1 MNEETVKMEPKYN
14 VSVELVGQD
23 GNAFVMI
30 GRTSMALR
38 RHGVGKDEITEFQNE
53 AMSGD
58 HNNVIQTIMKWVN
71 VK

>member
-14 VSVELVGQD
+14 VAVELVGQN

-58 HNNVIQTIMKWVN
+58 YEMG
-71 VK
+71 